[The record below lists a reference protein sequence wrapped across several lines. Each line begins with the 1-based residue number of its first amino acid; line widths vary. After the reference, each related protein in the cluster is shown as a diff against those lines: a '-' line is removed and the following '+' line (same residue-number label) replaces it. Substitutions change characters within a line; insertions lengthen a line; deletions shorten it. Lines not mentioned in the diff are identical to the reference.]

1 MINEHVFY
9 KDSAAHRF
17 YFINEGVC
25 EVVASD
31 EQTLVR
37 FMSKGSFFGEIGCL
51 LTGKRS
57 CSIIV
62 RTTTILHSIKREPLI
77 AILEEYPQQY
87 KYLKG
92 VGRQRLQTTNP
103 IDIKKK
109 EGREFLLIHA

>member
-1 MINEHVFY
+1 MKICRFLKPQIYIINEHVFY

-37 FMSKGSFFGEIGCL
+37 FMSTGSFFGEIGCL

-57 CSIIV
+57 CSVIA
-62 RTTTILHSIKREPLI
+62 RTTTILHSIKKEPLI
-77 AILEEYPQQY
+77 AILEEYPQ
-87 KYLKG
+87 
-92 VGRQRLQTTNP
+92 
-103 IDIKKK
+103 
-109 EGREFLLIHA
+109 